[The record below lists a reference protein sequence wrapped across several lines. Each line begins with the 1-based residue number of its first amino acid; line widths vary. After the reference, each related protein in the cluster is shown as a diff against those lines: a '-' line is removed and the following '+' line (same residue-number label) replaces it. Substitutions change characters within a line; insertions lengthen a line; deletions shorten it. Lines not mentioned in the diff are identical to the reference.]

1 MKVTKTHLAR
11 TILKVT
17 ISMAALVGFAVT
29 STQQA
34 LADSS
39 SAFYNGETA
48 STTPVEF
55 PGSQLQFSVYLTSSD
70 DDSATSNY
78 GSYAYHQG
86 TVASYPEPEARSII
100 DKDKLKGQL
109 YANYV
114 IYNPTDTDQPVNNQF
129 FIRKGDPAPAVLAS
143 YDWTEK
149 ATKYTPAS
157 GFEDG
162 PQLYNGDIFYTLAQ
176 FKANNQQYYTV
187 DSVTALKTQGT
198 LGPKGT
204 YSLKVP
210 LKVSDNIN
218 YYDNSDTNT
227 LYLANQLRTPIAN
240 KKETIDTAAIRARI
254 AEKVPL
260 TGKFLPVVKN
270 ADGSY
275 TPISDIQSVMP
286 DIANNNGSLRFD
298 DFWIIHSYP
307 STVNTNFDT
316 LQQVPYTTSQLSY
329 YIDESKLI
337 DSTGASLLDNLKK
350 NYGYTLPTN
359 ADGTTQSLFNYVYG
373 DTPTFTKDGKTIASP
388 LGSNGV
394 GSFYLV
400 FSKIPNW
407 VKPADNNNHGGGSS
421 GSSTTTTTTNNST
434 TTNPTN
440 NAWNPSNPTATN
452 GTGLPNYAA
461 VKGSAVYATKKI
473 YMYKHA
479 DFKKSQRIAVYP
491 KAKRVNRPMF
501 VVLDYVKSSN
511 GTLRYKVR
519 DVNHGKKTA
528 GKVGY
533 ITSSKKFVV
542 NAYYQTMPTSKKI
555 TVIAKNGVHAYKS
568 ASLNG
573 RSKTY
578 KKGTKLTVKKIVKH
592 NLTTRYQLSNGYYV
606 TANKKFV
613 IQN

>member
-1 MKVTKTHLAR
+1 MKITKIHLAQ
-11 TILKVT
+11 TIIKVT

-34 LADSS
+34 SADSS
-39 SAFYNGETA
+39 SPFYNGEQPNY
-48 STTPVEF
+48 TPVEF
-55 PGSQLQFSVYLTSSD
+55 QGSQLQFSVYFTNED
-70 DDSATSNY
+70 ESATSNY
-78 GSYAYHQG
+78 GSYASHYDG
-86 TVASYPEPEARSII
+86 TTMKYLDPESHSII

-109 YANYV
+109 YAKYV
-114 IYNPTDTDQPVNNQF
+114 IYNPTNTDQPVNNQF
-129 FIRKGDPAPAVLAS
+129 SLRKIGLPSNVLLAS
-143 YDWTEK
+143 FNWTEK
-149 ATKYTPAS
+149 ATNYTPAS
-157 GFEDG
+157 GFTDG
-162 PQLYNGDIFYTLAQ
+162 PQIYHSGEFYTLTD
-176 FKANNQQYYTV
+176 FKAKDQQCFTV
-187 DSVTALKTQGT
+187 DSVAILKTQGT

-204 YSLKVP
+204 YILKVP
-210 LKVSDNIN
+210 LKVADNIN
-218 YYDNSDTNT
+218 YSDNSDGNT
-227 LYLANQLRTPIAN
+227 LYLANALRTPIAN
-240 KKETIDTAAIRARI
+240 NKEVIDTAVARARF
-254 AEKVPL
+254 AEQVPL

-286 DIANNNGSLRFD
+286 NIANNNGSLRFD
-298 DFWIIHSYP
+298 DFWMIGFD

-316 LQQVPYTTSQLSY
+316 LQQVPYTTSKLSY
-329 YIDESKLI
+329 YIDESKLL

-373 DTPTFTKDGKTIASP
+373 DTPTFTKDGKTIANP

-394 GSFYLV
+394 GNFYLV

-407 VKPADNNNHGGGSS
+407 VKPTDNNNHGGGSS

-461 VKGSAVYATKKI
+461 VKGAAVYATKKI

-491 KAKRVNRPMF
+491 KVKRVNRPMF

-533 ITSSKKFVV
+533 ITSSKKYVV
-542 NAYYQTMPTSKKI
+542 NAYYQTMPKSKKI

-613 IQN
+613 IQH